1 MAPPQLFIKSKA
13 MEKQLEDKEDV
24 HVPEKKQEGNKE
36 DVPEKKKEGNKE
48 DVHEKKKE
56 REAGMRDLVCMIL
69 VFVGLIMVI
78 GGVSFNK
85 NYLSAKKSKKEI
97 KSGFP
102 VAWSF
107 CQHQQVLLC
116 AWSSLVLNWPWVV
129 LHWPSPSPPS

>member
-1 MAPPQLFIKSKA
+1 MAPPQLFIKTKA

-56 REAGMRDLVCMIL
+56 REAGMRDLVCLIL
-69 VFVGLIMVI
+69 VSVGLTMVI

-85 NYLSAKKSKKEI
+85 NDLYA
-97 KSGFP
+97 
-102 VAWSF
+102 
-107 CQHQQVLLC
+107 
-116 AWSSLVLNWPWVV
+116 N
-129 LHWPSPSPPS
+129 

>member
-1 MAPPQLFIKSKA
+1 MAPPQLFIKIKTL
-13 MEKQLEDKEDV
+13 EKQLKDKEDV
-24 HVPEKKQEGNKE
+24 HVPEKKQEDNKE
-36 DVPEKKKEGNKE
+36 EVPEKKQGQ
-48 DVHEKKKE
+48 
-56 REAGMRDLVCMIL
+56 EAGMRDLVWLIL
-69 VFVGLIMVI
+69 MSVGLTMVI

-116 AWSSLVLNWPWVV
+116 AWSSLVLNWSWVV